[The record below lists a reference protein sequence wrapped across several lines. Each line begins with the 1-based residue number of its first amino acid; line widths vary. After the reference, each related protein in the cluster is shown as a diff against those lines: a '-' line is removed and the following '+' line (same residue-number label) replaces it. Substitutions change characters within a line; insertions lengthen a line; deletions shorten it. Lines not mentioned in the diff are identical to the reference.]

1 MANPILS
8 DEAQEF
14 ASRTC
19 RIKLY
24 DGTEYA
30 PEEVVSLGGYEM
42 TIKEFGT
49 EIVVKYSDVKSIEF
63 IDTTYWTTGSRV
75 NPQAKKSQ
83 GEG

>member
-49 EIVVKYSDVKSIEF
+49 EIVVKYDDVRSIQF
-63 IDTTYWTTGSRV
+63 IDTTYYTT
-75 NPQAKKSQ
+75 
-83 GEG
+83 

>member
-30 PEEVVSLGGYEM
+30 PEEVVSLSGYDM
-42 TIKEFGT
+42 TIREFGT
-49 EIVVKYSDVKSIEF
+49 ELVVKYADVKSIQF
-63 IDTTYWTTGSRV
+63 IDTTYYTT
-75 NPQAKKSQ
+75 
-83 GEG
+83 